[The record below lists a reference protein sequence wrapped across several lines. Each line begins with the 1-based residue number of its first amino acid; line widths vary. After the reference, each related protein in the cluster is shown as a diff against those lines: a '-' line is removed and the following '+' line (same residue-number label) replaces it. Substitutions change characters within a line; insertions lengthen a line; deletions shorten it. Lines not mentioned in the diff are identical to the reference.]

1 MVKERNDSSLFKIG
15 TFYQC
20 EGECKKCWRHQ
31 IEDKGIVLL
40 YIIMEALIQ
49 VCPILSTKGCNGVA
63 TGFSSNQAPDY
74 LEQRSAATLAFVDK
88 IGQGTSKL

>member
-1 MVKERNDSSLFKIG
+1 
-15 TFYQC
+15 
-20 EGECKKCWRHQ
+20 
-31 IEDKGIVLL
+31 
-40 YIIMEALIQ
+40 MEALIQ